1 MVNALAQF
9 KVGRIALHLACL
21 ARKTNWTWHMRGM
34 WREIAGTYTDIA
46 TEAKSF
52 LKELGK
58 L

>member
-1 MVNALAQF
+1 
-9 KVGRIALHLACL
+9 LHLACL

>member
-9 KVGRIALHLACL
+9 KAGRIALHLACL
-21 ARKTNWTWHMRGM
+21 ARKTNWTWHLRGM
-34 WREIAGTYTDIA
+34 WREIVGTCADIA